1 MCARWLGLGFA
12 LLCCLPSA
20 GVRADDAL
28 RVLAAGAVKQAITE
42 LAVLGPR
49 GIADHLELRFD
60 TVGALRD
67 AVLAGERA
75 DIVILSEEGIAALA
89 KASRID
95 ERSKVDVGSTAV
107 ALAVR
112 KGAPVPDVS
121 SPEALR
127 NTVLTAASI
136 AYADPVR
143 GATAGAYF
151 AGVLERLGV
160 AGEVAPRITV
170 LPFGGDVIQGVGEG
184 RFALGV
190 SQSSEIMAHREV
202 TLVGPLPAPYD
213 RRTRYQAATGVGA
226 GDGAR
231 AFLAFLQGTEARAAF
246 AASGLSAP

>member
-1 MCARWLGLGFA
+1 MHARWLSLTLA
-12 LLCCLPSA
+12 LLACLLSA
-20 GVRADDAL
+20 GARADEAL
-28 RVLAAGAVKQAITE
+28 RVLAAGAVKQAVTE
-42 LAVLGPR
+42 LAILGPR

-67 AVLAGERA
+67 AVLAGDRA

-95 ERSKVDVGSTAV
+95 ERSKVDVGITAV

-112 KGAPVPDVS
+112 KGAPVPDIS

-127 NTVLTAASI
+127 TTVLGAASI
-136 AYADPVR
+136 AYADPAR
-143 GATAGAYF
+143 GATAGAHF
-151 AGVLERLGV
+151 AGVLSQLGV
-160 AGEVAPRITV
+160 AGEVSSRITV

-190 SQSSEIMAHREV
+190 SQSSEISTHREV

-213 RRTRYQAATGVGA
+213 KRTRYQAAMGA
-226 GDGAR
+226 GVPVVPARTGGAGR
-231 AFLAFLQGTEARAAF
+231 FCRHRLC
-246 AASGLSAP
+246 